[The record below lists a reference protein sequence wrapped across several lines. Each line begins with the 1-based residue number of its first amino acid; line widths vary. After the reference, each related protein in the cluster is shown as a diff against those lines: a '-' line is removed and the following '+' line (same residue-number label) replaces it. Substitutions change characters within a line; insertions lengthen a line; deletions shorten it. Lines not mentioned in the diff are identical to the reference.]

1 MAKLTGVF
9 LIETGVVNRGDGIGH
24 LATVKKVTTPE
35 GMKVYFS
42 PVSYKRAL
50 WRALQQNKG
59 WSEPFI
65 TDKGGIIQR
74 TGTII
79 DSEEFD
85 FGGTMIAKKSESSGY
100 KREAPFLVDSGISI
114 NNYCGD
120 MELMT
125 NMALSKFYGEDS
137 SELVNR
143 ENFYGI
149 YIMPFG
155 IELDRVGIQEI
166 EGLDVKIKED
176 DSLEEKIRKIYEVI
190 PKPINKKRRLE
201 LTKEQLSQW
210 AEIVDTIEYCEK
222 TKTTK
227 IVLKKEER
235 ERRLRDLLLG
245 MGELV
250 RRIEGSDR
258 NLSPFFAAFS
268 LDYIAPKYL
277 YLIKAFVRK
286 KINQNGYLSEDDLTS
301 LASSS
306 QNSSQKT
313 LSQELR
319 DFAQREGKD
328 IKTATYLDY
337 AQAVDEL
344 IKQIFGETKGD

>member
-1 MAKLTGVF
+1 MLKEGAMAKLTGVF
-9 LIETGVVNRGDGIGH
+9 LIETGVVNRGGGIGH

-50 WRALQQNKG
+50 WRALQRDKG
-59 WSEPFI
+59 WREPFV
-65 TDKGGIIQR
+65 TNEGRIIQR

-85 FGGTMIAKKSESSGY
+85 FGGTMIAKNSESSGY
-100 KREAPFLVDSGISI
+100 KREAPFLVDNGISI

-120 MELMT
+120 MELIT

-155 IELDRVGIQEI
+155 IELDRVGVQEI
-166 EGLDVKIKED
+166 EGLDVKIRED
-176 DSLEEKIRKIYEVI
+176 DSLEEKIRKIYKAI
-190 PKPINKKRRLE
+190 PKPINKKRKLE
-201 LTKEQLSQW
+201 LTEEQLSQW
-210 AEIVDTIEYCEK
+210 AQPVDAIEYCEK

-235 ERRLRDLLLG
+235 ERRLRVLLLG

-258 NLSPFFAAFS
+258 NLSPFFATLS

-277 YLIKAFVRK
+277 YLIKSFVRK
-286 KINQNGYLSEDDLTS
+286 KINQNGYLSEDDF
-301 LASSS
+301 SS
-306 QNSSQKT
+306 
-313 LSQELR
+313 LSQELQ
-319 DFAQREGKD
+319 DFAKKEGKG

-337 AQAVDEL
+337 AQVVNEL

>member
-9 LIETGVVNRGDGIGH
+9 LIETGVVNRGGGIGH

-59 WSEPFI
+59 WSEPFV
-65 TDKGGIIQR
+65 TNEGGIIQR

-85 FGGTMIAKKSESSGY
+85 FGGTMIAAKKSKKSKSIEY
-100 KREAPFLVDSGISI
+100 KREAPFLVDNGISI

-155 IELDRVGIQEI
+155 IEIERVGIQEI

-286 KINQNGYLSEDDLTS
+286 KINQNGYLSEDDFVS
-301 LASSS
+301 
-306 QNSSQKT
+306 